1 METIQVLLWMLLLNS
16 FSVGGLLLAT
26 ALILQYLVGGT
37 LWVET
42 RLRVMPVYWMAFGL
56 LSAALAGLGAFFAAT
71 PFLSSHSVVLSLPL
85 LGELPLSSVLLFD
98 LGVYMLVF
106 GGTVL
111 MLIAIAHQSLRI
123 HQGPH

>member
-1 METIQVLLWMLLLNS
+1 MITATLSISKMKVKLKSSALNTDL
-16 FSVGGLLLAT
+16 FGKER
-26 ALILQYLVGGT
+26 QGT
-37 LWVET
+37 CK
-42 RLRVMPVYWMAFGL
+42 AK
-56 LSAALAGLGAFFAAT
+56 GAFFAAT

-123 HQGPH
+123 HQGHH